1 MCNLIFTLCY
11 SRAASLQQST
21 IGYMCGK
28 FKAAALG
35 KSLFSPV
42 SPTNHI
48 FYPAWL
54 SCFGWGLL
62 CARGSGFVD
71 SGGRVLRRISA
82 PGGRERFNLACLA
95 DRKCAAHCI
104 HASVQEHICSPDAHI
119 NPLYHV
125 YITDKLSPKCA
136 EPTHNNNSRST
147 STSSHPP
154 LLLFVPA
161 RESPFKRILNAHLRF
176 SRFPPTLP
184 G

>member
-35 KSLFSPV
+35 KSLFCPV
-42 SPTNHI
+42 SPTKPHFLPSLAFLLWLGI
-48 FYPAWL
+48 TLRSRELFCWQRWPRAKTHLRSGWAWEVQLGL
-54 SCFGWGLL
+54 SSRQKMCGTLQPRL
-62 CARGSGFVD
+62 S
-71 SGGRVLRRISA
+71 
-82 PGGRERFNLACLA
+82 P
-95 DRKCAAHCI
+95 
-104 HASVQEHICSPDAHI
+104 SVQEHICSPDAHI

-154 LLLFVPA
+154 CSSSCPHVKAP
-161 RESPFKRILNAHLRF
+161 SNAF
-176 SRFPPTLP
+176 
-184 G
+184 

>member
-104 HASVQEHICSPDAHI
+104 HAC
-119 NPLYHV
+119 
-125 YITDKLSPKCA
+125 
-136 EPTHNNNSRST
+136 
-147 STSSHPP
+147 
-154 LLLFVPA
+154 LLLYKNTFA
-161 RESPFKRILNAHLRF
+161 AQTLTLTHFITF
-176 SRFPPTLP
+176 TLP
-184 G
+184 INCRRNAPSQPIIITAGARAPAAIPPCSSSCPHVKAPSNAF